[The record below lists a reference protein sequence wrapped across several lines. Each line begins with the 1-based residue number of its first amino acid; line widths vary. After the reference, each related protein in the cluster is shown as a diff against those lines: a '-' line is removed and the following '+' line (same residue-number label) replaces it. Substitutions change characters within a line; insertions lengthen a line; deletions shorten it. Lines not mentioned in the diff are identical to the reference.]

1 MRGVNLIP
9 APRRQAR
16 QRRAIVRRWVT
27 AAAAYAGAMLVLSV
41 AVRLGWDPGDRTLSD
56 QIQRATQRVAE
67 LGARLGKLGPQLAQ
81 AQSSL
86 ETSRMV
92 TQQPDWSI
100 LLGWLSNTISE
111 DVVLR
116 ECRLT
121 PVSAEKQAGETDAG
135 AVQAVHRN
143 QEQDAPWRGATPP
156 QAFVFHLRGLG
167 GSQQAV
173 SEFVLRLEGSGLFDR
188 VTLIETHREPFLSST
203 AIAFELRCPLSG
215 KGGGA
220 P

>member
-1 MRGVNLIP
+1 MI
-9 APRRQAR
+9 
-16 QRRAIVRRWVT
+16 
-27 AAAAYAGAMLVLSV
+27 AAAAYAGAMLALSV

-56 QIQRATQRVAE
+56 QVQRATQRLAE
-67 LGARLGKLGPQLAQ
+67 VSARLGKLGPQLAQ

-100 LLGWLSNTISE
+100 LLGWLSNMVSE

-121 PVSAEKQAGETDAG
+121 PVPPEEDAGETDAG
-135 AVQAVHRN
+135 ARQVVHRN
-143 QEQDAPWRGATPP
+143 QEQDAPWRGAAPP
-156 QAFVFHLRGLG
+156 QAFVFELRGLG

-173 SEFVLRLEGSGLFDR
+173 SDFVLRLEGSGLFDR

-215 KGGGA
+215 KGGGT